1 MDKLLEDYRMAM
13 NRNEESV
20 IMLEKL
26 NKELRRLKGD
36 SIEEEI
42 INRIKNLN
50 IRTKIINSRIEIK
63 KNEIETY
70 K

>member
-63 KNEIETY
+63 KNEIEAY